1 MCEIPRKWL
10 AGSTG
15 LEPLNGNFSNAVMA
29 RDFGHKGLKLS
40 HLTAGVSYSEVL
52 GSSPDST
59 PVMETFWR
67 RAMEEVEHA
76 VERTRVIVGIASLCY
91 APVLSRALPA

>member
-1 MCEIPRKWL
+1 MER
-10 AGSTG
+10 ATG
-15 LEPLNGNFSNAVMA
+15 IEPFNGNFSNMVMA

-59 PVMETFWR
+59 PVVETFWR
-67 RAMEEVEHA
+67 RAMAEVEHA
-76 VERTRVIVGIASLCY
+76 VERTRAIAGIASLAMRRY
-91 APVLSRALPA
+91 YPGHYLR